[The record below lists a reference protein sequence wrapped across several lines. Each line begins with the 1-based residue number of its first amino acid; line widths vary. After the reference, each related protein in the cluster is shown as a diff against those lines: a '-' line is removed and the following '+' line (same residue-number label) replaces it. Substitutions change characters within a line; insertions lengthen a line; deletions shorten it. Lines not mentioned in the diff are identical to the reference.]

1 MENTLI
7 FIFQVE
13 KHNVKKRNLGEYT
26 WLDPN
31 YFLEYIIRILYQSST
46 NQNFKKRRLLLWID
60 KWNHFAV
67 AKRRQEGFNKFI
79 KLRD

>member
-13 KHNVKKRNLGEYT
+13 KHNVKKNLGEYT
-26 WLDPN
+26 TILDPY
-31 YFLEYIIRILYQSST
+31 YFLEYTRII
-46 NQNFKKRRLLLWID
+46 NPAKKRRLLLELTNGIILP
-60 KWNHFAV
+60 V